1 MSDAHFETD
10 RYAPAENRPSVSRLA
25 DAVMR
30 DALLGAGT
38 SVWEWNIVTDC
49 LTDVT
54 SSTALLGYPA
64 DPVPSLQAAWNEL
77 IHPDDRGP
85 NHEAYL
91 RHARGEVAIY
101 EHEYRALAHDGS
113 WRWIAERGRIIE
125 RTADGEPLRMVG
137 TLSDVTERREAQR
150 LALEFGERLHK
161 ISRHV
166 PGMVYQFRRR
176 PDGSTYYPYVSES
189 CIDLV
194 GLSPAELT
202 EDASALRQLIDPQD
216 SQRVRE
222 SIEISARELLPW
234 RCDFRMRRAD
244 GQMRWF
250 SGASTPQSEPGGGV
264 LWHGY
269 LQDVTDL
276 KALEQARQERA
287 TAEAANQA
295 KTSFLSRVS
304 HELRTPLNAVLGFAQ
319 LLELDTEEP
328 LTDAQRR
335 RVEHIHTAGDHLLTM
350 IGELLDL
357 TRIESGHLA
366 IDLVAVP
373 VSSLVRDCLEMIR
386 PQAEAARVSLQF
398 DPFDAT
404 AAARA
409 DVTRLRQILLN
420 LLSNAIKYN
429 RAGGDVRV
437 QVERRGAEVAIHV
450 SDCGVGIPPAD
461 LPLLFEPF
469 YRGAQQQGSIHG
481 SGIGLA
487 ITAGLAQAMHGR
499 IDVQSTPGLGS
510 TFTVVLPGA

>member
-1 MSDAHFETD
+1 MPDPAQESDRPGQPGADGVVSPISD
-10 RYAPAENRPSVSRLA
+10 RFVRE
-25 DAVMR
+25 
-30 DALLGAGT
+30 ALQGAGT
-38 SVWEWNIVTDC
+38 AVWEWNIVKDE
-49 LTDVT
+49 LSDVT
-54 SSTALLGYPA
+54 SSAALLGYGPGA
-64 DPVPSLQAAWNEL
+64 IAASQSAWDRL
-77 IHPDDRGP
+77 VHPDDLSQIDV
-85 NHEAYL
+85 AFL
-91 RHARGEVAIY
+91 KHARGEMSTY
-101 EHEYRALAHDGS
+101 EQEYRALARDGS

-150 LALEFGERLHK
+150 LALEFGERLQK

-189 CIDLV
+189 CVDLV
-194 GLSPAELT
+194 GLMPAQLT

-222 SIEISARELLPW
+222 SIEVSALKLLPW

-244 GQMRWF
+244 GELRWF
-250 SGASTPQSEPGGGV
+250 SGASTPQAEPDGGV

-276 KALEQARQERA
+276 KALEQAQQERA

-295 KTSFLSRVS
+295 KTAFLSRVS

-319 LLELDTEEP
+319 LLELDSEEP
-328 LTDAQRR
+328 LTVAQRR
-335 RVEHIHTAGDHLLTM
+335 RVEHIHAAGDHLLTM

-366 IDLVAVP
+366 IDLTAVP
-373 VSSLVRDCLEMIR
+373 LASLVRDCLEMIR
-386 PQAEAARVSLQF
+386 PQAEAAQVSLAF
-398 DPFDAT
+398 DPLDT
-404 AAARA
+404 AARA

-437 QVERRGAEVAIHV
+437 QFERRGAEVAIHV
-450 SDCGVGIPPAD
+450 SDSGVGIAPAD

-469 YRGAQQQGSIHG
+469 YRGAQQQSSIQG
-481 SGIGLA
+481 TGIGLA

-499 IDVQSTPGLGS
+499 IDVHSTPGLGS
-510 TFTVVLPGA
+510 TFTVVLPGV

>member
-1 MSDAHFETD
+1 MSRIT
-10 RYAPAENRPSVSRLA
+10 

-38 SVWEWNIVTDC
+38 SVWEWNIVTDR
-49 LTDVT
+49 LTDIT

-64 DPVPSLQAAWNEL
+64 DTVPSRQAAWNDL

-91 RHARGEVAIY
+91 RHARGEVATY
-101 EHEYRALAHDGS
+101 EHEYRALARDGS
-113 WRWIAERGRIIE
+113 WHWIAERGRIIE
-125 RTADGEPLRMVG
+125 RTADGQPARMVG
-137 TLSDVTERREAQR
+137 TLSDVTERRQAQR
-150 LALEFGERLHK
+150 LALEFGERLQK

-189 CIDLV
+189 CVDLV
-194 GLSPAELT
+194 GLTPAQLT
-202 EDASALRQLIDPQD
+202 EDASALRQLIEPQD
-216 SQRVRE
+216 SERVRE
-222 SIEISARELLPW
+222 SINASALKLQPW
-234 RCDFRMRRAD
+234 RCDFRMRRMD
-244 GQMRWF
+244 GELRWF
-250 SGASTPQSEPGGGV
+250 SGASTPQAEPEGGV

-276 KALEQARQERA
+276 KALEQAQQERA
-287 TAEAANQA
+287 TAEAANLA
-295 KTSFLSRVS
+295 KTAFLSRVS
-304 HELRTPLNAVLGFAQ
+304 HELRTPLNAVRGCAQ
-319 LLELDTEEP
+319 LRELDTEEP
-328 LTDAQRR
+328 LTAAQRR
-335 RVEHIHTAGDHLLTM
+335 RVERIHEAGDHLLAM

-366 IDLVAVP
+366 LALSTVPLGALVQ
-373 VSSLVRDCLEMIR
+373 DCLEMVR
-386 PQAEAARVSLQF
+386 PQAEAARVSLQL
-398 DPFDAT
+398 DPREAT

-437 QVERRGAEVAIHV
+437 RVERRGADVAIHV
-450 SDCGVGIPPAD
+450 SDSGVGILPAD
-461 LPLLFEPF
+461 LPMLFEPF
-469 YRGAQQQGSIHG
+469 YRGAQQHGSIQG

-487 ITAGLAQAMHGR
+487 ITAGLVQVMQGR
-499 IDVQSTPGLGS
+499 IDVRSTPGQGS
-510 TFTVVLPGA
+510 TFTVVLPAA